1 MKTPSNARHRPTA
14 ACLFAVLFAALLA
27 TTLLVGCGPQRRD
40 EPVTEPLNY
49 SDERVLLGHRVF
61 SQHCHQCHPG
71 GAAGLAPAI
80 NDKPLPVT
88 LIRAQIRQGHGNMPK
103 FSEQEI
109 SDEEV
114 DGIVRYLK
122 GLRALQG

>member
-1 MKTPSNARHRPTA
+1 MKSPPNGQHRPNA
-14 ACLFAVLFAALLA
+14 ACVFAVLSAA
-27 TTLLVGCGPQRRD
+27 TLFTACGPQRRD
-40 EPVTEPLNY
+40 EPVTEPLTY
-49 SDERVLLGHRVF
+49 SDDRVLLGHRVF

-88 LIRAQIRQGHGNMPK
+88 LIRAQVRQGHGNMPK
-103 FSEQEI
+103 YSEEEI
-109 SDEEV
+109 SNDEL

-122 GLRALQG
+122 GLRALRG

>member
-1 MKTPSNARHRPTA
+1 MNTRAMNTPRNRRRLPAA
-14 ACLFAVLFAALLA
+14 ACLFAAI
-27 TTLLVGCGPQRRD
+27 TLVTGCGPERR
-40 EPVTEPLNY
+40 EEPLTGLPDTT
-49 SDERVLLGHRVF
+49 DERLTLGHRVF

-109 SDEEV
+109 NDEEV

-122 GLRALQG
+122 ALRALRPQG

>member
-1 MKTPSNARHRPTA
+1 MKPPPNVRHRPTA
-14 ACLFAVLFAALLA
+14 ACLFAVLSAA
-27 TTLLVGCGPQRRD
+27 TLLTACGPQRRD

-61 SQHCHQCHPG
+61 SRHCHQCHPG

-88 LIRAQIRQGHGNMPK
+88 LIRAQVRQGHGTMPK
-103 FSEQEI
+103 FSEAEI
-109 SDEEV
+109 SEEEV

-122 GLRALQG
+122 ALRALRPQG